1 MGEKE
6 YMMSLPI
13 LKANNQDVS
22 VILKHSAAGVY
33 ESTGKT
39 VNLSK
44 EKVYAMFTAILEK
57 GGYYLVAKE
66 EDQIQGWILL
76 GQNRDYFTDAIHGFI
91 YDLFVLPKYRG
102 KGLSKMLIQYGI
114 EELKLK
120 GYEEIGLNVFASN
133 TAKEL
138 YKRLGFKETQILMKL
153 SV

>member
-1 MGEKE
+1 
-6 YMMSLPI
+6 MSLSI
-13 LKANNQDVS
+13 LKANNQEVS
-22 VILKHSAAGVY
+22 IILKHSAAGVY

-39 VNLSK
+39 VSPPE

-66 EDQIQGWILL
+66 DDQIQGWILL
-76 GQNRDYFTDAIHGFI
+76 GQNKDYFTDVIQGFI
-91 YDLFVLPKYRG
+91 YDIFVLPEFRG
-102 KGLSKMLIQYGI
+102 KGLAKMLIQHGI
-114 EELKLK
+114 EELKLR

-153 SV
+153 SI

>member
-1 MGEKE
+1 MLL
-6 YMMSLPI
+6 SI

-33 ESTGKT
+33 ESTGNT
-39 VNLSK
+39 VNLPE
-44 EKVYAMFTAILEK
+44 EKVYAMFTSILEK

-76 GQNRDYFTDAIHGFI
+76 GQNKDYFTDVIHGFI
-91 YDLFVLPKYRG
+91 YDIFVLPEYRG

-114 EELKLK
+114 EEFKLK
-120 GYEEIGLNVFASN
+120 GYEEISLNVFAAN

-153 SV
+153 SI

>member
-1 MGEKE
+1 MGESKCI
-6 YMMSLPI
+6 MLLSI
-13 LKANNQDVS
+13 QKANNQDVS
-22 VILKHSAAGVY
+22 VILEHSAAGVY
-33 ESTGKT
+33 ESTGNT
-39 VNLSK
+39 VNPSK

-66 EDQIQGWILL
+66 DNQIQGWILL
-76 GQNRDYFTDAIHGFI
+76 GNHKDYFTDVIQGFI
-91 YDLFVLPKYRG
+91 YDIFVLPEYRG
-102 KGLSKMLIQYGI
+102 KGLSKTLIQHGI

-120 GYEEIGLNVFASN
+120 GYEEIALNVFASN